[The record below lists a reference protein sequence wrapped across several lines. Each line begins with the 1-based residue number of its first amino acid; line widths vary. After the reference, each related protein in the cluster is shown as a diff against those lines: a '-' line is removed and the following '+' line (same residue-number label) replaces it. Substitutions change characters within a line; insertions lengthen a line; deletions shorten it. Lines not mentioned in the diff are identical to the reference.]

1 MVADGAFSYKID
13 YVNIIKEILNLK
25 GHPNSIT
32 GSKVS
37 AMMLNGWILHFG
49 GASLVKGVCLQ
60 LTQQACFFKL
70 SNRDPRMS
78 VYNIFY

>member
-13 YVNIIKEILNLK
+13 YVTIIKETLNLE
-25 GHPNSIT
+25 GHPNPIT

-37 AMMLNGWILHFG
+37 VMMLNGWILPFG
-49 GASLVKGVCLQ
+49 GASSVKGVCLQ

-70 SNRDPRMS
+70 SNRNPRMS
-78 VYNIFY
+78 VHNIFY